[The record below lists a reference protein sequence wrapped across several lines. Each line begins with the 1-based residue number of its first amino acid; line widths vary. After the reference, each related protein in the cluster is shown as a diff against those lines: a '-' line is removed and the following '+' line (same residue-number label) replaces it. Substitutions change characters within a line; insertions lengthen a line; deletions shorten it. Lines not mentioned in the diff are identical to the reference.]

1 MGGSSSSSSKQ
12 VLLLGL
18 SNSGKTT
25 FLQRLIDS
33 QANELDQ
40 VNYDPTLGVNYASLI
55 INSLNFDF
63 WDLGGD
69 KVSSSLWSTYYR
81 IIHVGIV
88 IFFVDISDT
97 ASFNQS
103 LIILLKILNEEELKQ
118 SRVFIIFNYF
128 SEKNV
133 MMEESKLNELK
144 DNANHYLSL
153 LKQYPIHD
161 YATRVD
167 YELFDVKQSKISDDF
182 INKCLGISS

>member
-1 MGGSSSSSSKQ
+1 MGSSSSSSSKQ

-18 SNSGKTT
+18 PNSGKTT
-25 FLQRLIDS
+25 FLQRLTDS
-33 QANELDQ
+33 QANESDQ
-40 VNYDPTLGVNYASLI
+40 INYDPTLGVNYTSLT

-69 KVSSSLWSTYYR
+69 KVSATLWSTYYR

-88 IFFVDISDT
+88 LFFFDISDIS
-97 ASFNQS
+97 SFNES

-118 SRVFIIFNYF
+118 ARVFLIFNYF

-133 MMEESKLNELK
+133 VMEESKLNELK
-144 DNANHYLSL
+144 DNATYYISM

-182 INKCLGISS
+182 ISKCLGIS